1 MWCYI
6 QNDLLQTSTSSIPQT
21 VGGWLSH
28 KPDYHKTPPPLLTM
42 MSCYILKQTSTKVNL
57 LNSPNKNP
65 KISSLGDNCS
75 PPNFWSETQK
85 TKPTKQNKQTNK
97 NTRPFGD
104 IMIMLPP
111 LPPPLP
117 QTVIPYWNCDAICQI
132 RLGKYRPFPSP
143 SRILCFLAKIDPF
156 PKNYNSFNEID
167 RPTIDIASFS
177 KIIIILS
184 CKTQSL
190 EKLNTFIHY
199 LSEHNSKYKCV

>member
-6 QNDLLQTSTSSIPQT
+6 SKRSFTN
-21 VGGWLSH
+21 
-28 KPDYHKTPPPLLTM
+28 
-42 MSCYILKQTSTKVNL
+42 VNL
-57 LNSPNKNP
+57 LNSPNSWGVV
-65 KISSLGDNCS
+65 ISQTGLPQNSISPPYNDVVLHSKANFNKSQPPQFPQQKSQNMGSLGDNCS

-97 NTRPFGD
+97 QKHKAFWWHHDHASPPYL
-104 IMIMLPP
+104 LPRP

-156 PKNYNSFNEID
+156 PQNYNSFNEID
-167 RPTIDIASFS
+167 RPTIVSIQLLFR
-177 KIIIILS
+177 K
-184 CKTQSL
+184 
-190 EKLNTFIHY
+190 
-199 LSEHNSKYKCV
+199 

>member
-1 MWCYI
+1 MTI
-6 QNDLLQTSTSSIPQT
+6 VAPLIFDQRLKKQNLQS
-21 VGGWLSH
+21 
-28 KPDYHKTPPPLLTM
+28 KT
-42 MSCYILKQTSTKVNL
+42 
-57 LNSPNKNP
+57 
-65 KISSLGDNCS
+65 
-75 PPNFWSETQK
+75 
-85 TKPTKQNKQTNK
+85 NKQTK
-97 NTRPFGD
+97 TQGLLVTSWSCFPPHL
-104 IMIMLPP
+104 LPRP

-117 QTVIPYWNCDAICQI
+117 QTVIPYWNCEAICQI

-190 EKLNTFIHY
+190 KNLNTFIHY

>member
-1 MWCYI
+1 
-6 QNDLLQTSTSSIPQT
+6 
-21 VGGWLSH
+21 
-28 KPDYHKTPPPLLTM
+28 M

-65 KISSLGDNCS
+65 KIWGLWVTIVAPLIFDQRLKKQNLQS
-75 PPNFWSETQK
+75 K
-85 TKPTKQNKQTNK
+85 TNKQTK
-97 NTRPFGD
+97 TQGLLVTSWSCFPPYL
-104 IMIMLPP
+104 LPRP

-143 SRILCFLAKIDPF
+143 PRILCFLAKIDPF

-190 EKLNTFIHY
+190 KNLNTFIHY